1 MPELNAIK
9 NHKPELNV
17 IKNHTPELNAIKN
30 HTPELNVHE
39 DVIRGFLFERYL

>member
-9 NHKPELNV
+9 NHNPELNV